1 MSDFI
6 LTPEADPMGQAIYE
20 YHKYGKADDVIVHS
34 SMFDDD
40 IIPAETLFRTFD
52 QMPALEQKALE
63 LATGDILDVGAGSG
77 CHSLALKEMG
87 KSSVAVEISPL
98 SVDVMKERGVDA
110 RLVNFYDPSFTETYD
125 TILMLMNGTGIIGNL
140 DNIQTFFSRIKQLL
154 KPGGSLLI
162 DSSDLSYLYEEED
175 GSLMIDL
182 ADDYYGLV
190 DFQMQYKDTMGEPFD
205 WLYLDFNTLSYYAEE
220 SGFTAELIEEGEYYD
235 YLARLTLKS

>member
-87 KSSVAVEISPL
+87 KTSVAVEISPL
-98 SVDVMKERGVDA
+98 SVKVMKERGVDA

-190 DFQMQYKDTMGEPFD
+190 DFQMQYKDSMGEPFD

-235 YLARLTLKS
+235 YLARLTLKA

>member
-87 KSSVAVEISPL
+87 KTSVAVEISPL
-98 SVDVMKERGVDA
+98 SVKVMKERGVDA

-140 DNIQTFFSRIKQLL
+140 DNIQAFFSRIKQLL

>member
-20 YHKYGKADDVIVHS
+20 YHKYGKANDVIVHS

-87 KSSVAVEISPL
+87 KTSVAVEISPL
-98 SVDVMKERGVDA
+98 SVEVMKERGVDA
-110 RLVNFYDPSFTETYD
+110 RLVNFYDPSFTETFD

>member
-6 LTPEADPMGQAIYE
+6 LTPEADPMGRAIYE

-40 IIPAETLFRTFD
+40 VIPVETLYRTFD

-87 KSSVAVEISPL
+87 KNSVAVEISSL
-98 SVDVMKERGVDA
+98 SVEVMKERGVDA
-110 RLVNFYDPSFTETYD
+110 RLVNFYDSSFTETYD

-190 DFQMQYKDTMGEPFD
+190 DFQMQYKDSLGEPFD

-235 YLARLTLKS
+235 YLARLTLKV

>member
-6 LTPEADPMGQAIYE
+6 LTPEADPMGRAIYE

-40 IIPAETLFRTFD
+40 VIPVETLYRTFD

-87 KSSVAVEISPL
+87 KNSVAVEISSL
-98 SVDVMKERGVDA
+98 SVEVMKERGVDA
-110 RLVNFYDPSFTETYD
+110 RLVNFYDSSFTETYD

-190 DFQMQYKDTMGEPFD
+190 DFQMQYKDSLGEIGR
-205 WLYLDFNTLSYYAEE
+205 AHV
-220 SGFTAELIEEGEYYD
+220 
-235 YLARLTLKS
+235 